1 MTDTLLVST
10 YRSLL
15 RVEPRSRSSLV
26 MHTGLGLYYG
36 ITWDQ
41 SGITVAARWYP
52 WYMPTSHIERPV
64 RIRFNRDLTLR
75 DVASLPAAA
84 GGVHQI
90 SRIGDQTFYACS
102 REDAY
107 LVESEGEYAVWRPSP
122 DPSHHGR
129 DTHHFNSIWSD
140 EDHLFLVGHN
150 RGPSDVWVFERHS
163 RRFVKKLRMG
173 EWAHNVWRLD
183 GQLSVCNSRLGRIET
198 QSGEVLAETGGFPR
212 GVAVTDDRI
221 YVGVSGR
228 AHRMMRWVGRSD
240 LLVFDRSWNLLD
252 SIDLGHNGG
261 VNEIRVLNKPDLA
274 HNVEPFWPTRD
285 DEG

>member
-15 RVEPRSRSSLV
+15 RVEPTTRASMV

-36 ITWDQ
+36 ITW
-41 SGITVAARWYP
+41 GHEAITVAARWYP

-64 RIRFNRDLTLR
+64 RIRFNRDLSVL
-75 DVASLPAAA
+75 DVIKLPPDA

-90 SRIGDQTFYACS
+90 SCVDKEIYYACS
-102 REDAY
+102 RQDAY
-107 LVESEGEYAVWRPSP
+107 MIESGGTFEVWHPSP
-122 DPSHHGR
+122 DMDDHGK
-129 DTHHFNSIWSD
+129 DTHHFNSIWAD
-140 EDHLFLVGHN
+140 QEYLYLVGHN
-150 RGPSDVWVFERHS
+150 RGPSDIWIFERQS
-163 RRFVKKLRMG
+163 RRLMGKRRIG
-173 EWAHNVWRLD
+173 EWAHNVWSLD
-183 GQLSVCNSRLGRIET
+183 GQLAVCNSRMGRIET

-228 AHRMMRWVGRSD
+228 AHRMMRWAGRSD
-240 LLVFDRSWNLLD
+240 LLVFDRSWKLLD
-252 SIDLGHNGG
+252 TIDLGQNGG

-274 HNVEPFWPTRD
+274 HNAKPFWPPRD
-285 DEG
+285 DGR